1 MKNDKSI
8 HLAVKKLLIIPI
20 FGGVIVIRDQCLP
33 KSIAQSTAQLPFSI
47 LHHMELYHSTDSVLS
62 NVEC

>member
-20 FGGVIVIRDQCLP
+20 FGGVIVIRDQRLP
-33 KSIAQSTAQLPFSI
+33 KSLAQSTTQLP
-47 LHHMELYHSTDSVLS
+47 
-62 NVEC
+62 